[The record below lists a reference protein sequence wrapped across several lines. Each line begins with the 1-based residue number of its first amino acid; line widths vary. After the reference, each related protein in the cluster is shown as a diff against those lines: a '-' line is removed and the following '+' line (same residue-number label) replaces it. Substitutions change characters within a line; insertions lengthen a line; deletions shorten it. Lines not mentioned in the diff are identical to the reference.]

1 MSTATVPAPIQEL
14 KAQLTVVESQ
24 TPGANPRSRVIDEH
38 PLALLGVLI
47 AISMVFAASFVA
59 ALAIWL
65 YQLRDPGYWTSPSSA
80 LFFFA
85 AATFILIFQAA

>member
-1 MSTATVPAPIQEL
+1 MSTATVQAPIQEL

-24 TPGANPRSRVIDEH
+24 TRGAGPRSRVIDEH

-65 YQLRDPGYWTSPSSA
+65 YQLRDSGV
-80 LFFFA
+80 LDV
-85 AATFILIFQAA
+85 TF